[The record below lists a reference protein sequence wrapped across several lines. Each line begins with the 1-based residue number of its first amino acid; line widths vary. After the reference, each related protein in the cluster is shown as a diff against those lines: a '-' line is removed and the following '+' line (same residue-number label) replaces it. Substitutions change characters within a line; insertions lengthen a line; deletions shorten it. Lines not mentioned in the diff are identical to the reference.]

1 MKAMVINEFGSADCF
16 REHSLEEPN
25 LSSGQV
31 KIHVKA
37 SSVNPIDIKIRSGLV
52 PALAPDFPAILH
64 GDVAGTITEVSP
76 DVKRFNKGDEVFA
89 LGGGVKGH
97 SGALAEYM
105 VIDERLV
112 ARKPEGLSME
122 ETAALPVVSL
132 TAWEALME
140 RGKIKKGDKI
150 LIHGAA
156 GGVGHIA
163 VQLAK
168 SQGAHVTTTV
178 SDKYKADIAL
188 KLGADEVVYYKE
200 EKVKDYVDRVTSGKG
215 FHLVFDTVGKENL
228 DHSFQAA
235 AVKGTVIS
243 TNTRSTHDLS
253 LLHGKGLTLHVV
265 FLLLPLISDE
275 GREKMGENLSKIAD
289 LAEEG
294 RIKPMLHKVIYGF
307 SEVKEAHQLLEK
319 GKHIGKI
326 SLLND
331 LK

>member
-1 MKAMVINEFGSADCF
+1 MVINEFGSAHCF
-16 REHSLEEPN
+16 QEHSLEEPS
-25 LSSGQV
+25 LLPGQV

-52 PALAPDFPAILH
+52 PALTPDFPAILH
-64 GDVAGTITEVSP
+64 GDVAGTIVEVSP
-76 DVKRFNKGDEVFA
+76 DVKRFKKGDEVFA

-97 SGALAEYM
+97 GGALAEYM
-105 VIDERLV
+105 VIDERLA

-122 ETAALPVVSL
+122 EAAALPVVSL

-140 RGKIKKGDKI
+140 RGNIKKGDKI

-168 SQGAHVTTTV
+168 KQGAHVTTTV
-178 SDKYKADIAL
+178 SDKHKADIAL

-200 EKVKDYVDRVTSGKG
+200 EKVKDYVERVTGGKG
-215 FHLVFDTVGKENL
+215 FHLVFDTVGKETL

-235 AVKGTVIS
+235 AAKGTVIS

-275 GREKMGENLSKIAD
+275 GREKMGENLSKIAGLVEQD
-289 LAEEG
+289 
-294 RIKPMLHKVIYGF
+294 RVKPMLHQSVYGF